1 MSDRLLLVA
10 TRNAGKA
17 KEIST
22 LLSDV
27 PYKIVFPDD
36 IGLHETREEERIEE
50 GDTFEANARLK
61 AEYFARLSRL
71 PTAADDSGIEVF
83 ALGGRPGVKSRRFA
97 MFDGLPDQQDQANN
111 DELLRRLAGLP
122 PNKRGARYR
131 CAVAYLP
138 RPDAAAVTFEGICA
152 GRILN
157 TAEGTNGFG
166 YDPLFW
172 SEDLQAGFGLVDPA
186 QKHTVSHRGRAF
198 RAFADWLKKKIEG
211 TGGQMGQGGPCGPA

>member
-1 MSDRLLLVA
+1 MNERLLLVA

-17 KEIST
+17 KEISA

-36 IGLHETREEERIEE
+36 IGLNETREEERVEE
-50 GDTFEANARLK
+50 GETFEANARLK

-83 ALGGRPGVKSRRFA
+83 ALGGKPGVQSRRFA
-97 MFDGLPDQQDQANN
+97 MFDGPRDQQDHANN
-111 DELLRRLAGLP
+111 DELLRRLVGLP
-122 PNKRGARYR
+122 SRKRGARYR
-131 CAVAYLP
+131 CAVAFLP
-138 RPDAAAVTFEGICA
+138 RPDAAAVTFEGVCA
-152 GRILN
+152 GRILE
-157 TAEGTNGFG
+157 AAQGTNGFG

-172 SEDLQAGFGLVDPA
+172 SEDLQEGFGLVDPA

-198 RAFADWLKKKIEG
+198 RAFADWLRERDRRE
-211 TGGQMGQGGPCGPA
+211 